1 MPRKVFTA
9 GEVLAASDVNNFLMD
24 QTVMVFAG
32 TAARGSAIGTA
43 VEGMYTHINDTDAL
57 EYYNGSDWVS
67 AIPASTSAILQVVS
81 VIMPD
86 DFSASLVTAAKTAVT
101 GLTASITPSSS
112 SSKILILGQVSGS
125 TTATTWFTHLF
136 RDATE
141 ISKGTIEGSR
151 NAAVSGGIGAGETS
165 ADSVDNVFFTFLD
178 SPATTSS
185 LTYSIEVSHSSSLTQ
200 TVYVNRSQ
208 NDFNGLQT
216 RRTVSTITLME
227 VAG

>member
-9 GEVLAASDVNNFLMD
+9 GEVLAASDVNSFLMD

-57 EYYNGSDWVS
+57 EYYNGTDWVS
-67 AIPASTSAILQVVS
+67 AIPASTGILQVVS
-81 VIMPD
+81 VTMPD
-86 DFSASLVTAAKTAVT
+86 DFSASLVIAARTAVP

-112 SSKILILGQVSGS
+112 SSKILISGQISG
-125 TTATTWFTHLF
+125 TTTGQYWFGHLF
-136 RDATE
+136 RGATQ
-141 ISKGTIEGSR
+141 ISGGTIEGLR
-151 NAAVSGGIGAGETS
+151 TAGVTGGVGSQSISPDG
-165 ADSVDNVFFTFLD
+165 VDNIFFTFLD

-185 LTYSIEVSHSSSLTQ
+185 LTYSIEVSHNSSLTQ
-200 TVYVNRSQ
+200 TDYVNRTQ
-208 NDFNGLQT
+208 NDSNDAQN